1 MNPDDIPTE
10 ITKLM
15 WTAPFVSISPTE
27 HINLTAPDTRAVLA
41 HFWPAIEAHLRE
53 QIATEIEKS
62 EFRRGVPA
70 GSGHYVGG
78 YIDGLNDAASLART
92 GPTT

>member
-10 ITKLM
+10 ITKL
-15 WTAPFVSISPTE
+15 TYRSISALQQVGLPVLSQ
-27 HINLTAPDTRAVLA
+27 NQTAEFLA

-92 GPTT
+92 GPAT